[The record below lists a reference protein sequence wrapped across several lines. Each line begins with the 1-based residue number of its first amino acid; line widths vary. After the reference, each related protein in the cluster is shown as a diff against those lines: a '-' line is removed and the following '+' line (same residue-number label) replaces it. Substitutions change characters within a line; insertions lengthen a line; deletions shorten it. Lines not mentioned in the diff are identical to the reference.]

1 MFRELQEGKGLI
13 VYLFAAIK
21 IQDRGKRR
29 WMEGGEGSNFKYNIS
44 KTGFYQ
50 VRQGQDQQREGNW
63 GSLPEAE
70 LSSQYNPVNIRNG
83 IQQNM
88 IVVIHEE
95 DIDHPIIRWMCHLVK
110 VDLLVEGRQE
120 GGGGE
125 LGGLAGLQSSWI
137 CQVPEV
143 KWNLLVGCDK
153 QSDGG
158 DEK

>member
-1 MFRELQEGKGLI
+1 
-13 VYLFAAIK
+13 
-21 IQDRGKRR
+21 
-29 WMEGGEGSNFKYNIS
+29 MEKETTY
-44 KTGFYQ
+44 YQ

>member
-1 MFRELQEGKGLI
+1 MW
-13 VYLFAAIK
+13 
-21 IQDRGKRR
+21 RR
-29 WMEGGEGSNFKYNIS
+29 KQLIS

-95 DIDHPIIRWMCHLVK
+95 DIDHPITRWMCHLVK

-125 LGGLAGLQSSWI
+125 LGWLAGLQSSWI
-137 CQVPEV
+137 CQVPGV
-143 KWNLLVGCDK
+143 KWNLLVGCVN
-153 QSDGG
+153 QSGGG

>member
-1 MFRELQEGKGLI
+1 
-13 VYLFAAIK
+13 
-21 IQDRGKRR
+21 
-29 WMEGGEGSNFKYNIS
+29 MEKETTYFENWL
-44 KTGFYQ
+44 TYQ
-50 VRQGQDQQREGNW
+50 VRQGQDQQRGGNW

-95 DIDHPIIRWMCHLVK
+95 DIDHPIIRWMCHLVE

>member
-1 MFRELQEGKGLI
+1 MQELEC
-13 VYLFAAIK
+13 
-21 IQDRGKRR
+21 
-29 WMEGGEGSNFKYNIS
+29 GEGNNLFRKLA
-44 KTGFYQ
+44 YQ

-95 DIDHPIIRWMCHLVK
+95 DIDHPIIRRMCHLVE

-125 LGGLAGLQSSWI
+125 LGWLAGLQSSWI

>member
-1 MFRELQEGKGLI
+1 MWRREQL
-13 VYLFAAIK
+13 
-21 IQDRGKRR
+21 
-29 WMEGGEGSNFKYNIS
+29 IS
-44 KTGFYQ
+44 KTGSYQ